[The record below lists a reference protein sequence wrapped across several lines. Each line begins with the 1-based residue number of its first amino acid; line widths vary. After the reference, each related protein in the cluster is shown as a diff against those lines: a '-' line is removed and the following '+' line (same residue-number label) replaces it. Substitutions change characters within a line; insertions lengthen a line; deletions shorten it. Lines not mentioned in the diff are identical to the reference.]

1 MKQKITLKQLYP
13 TTIFISIATGFFTL
27 GILLVAH
34 FNFLKTVPSII
45 LLADVVVSLVIAVI
59 VFMICLVNIWVTN
72 YGNKKYENKKK
83 AIRTS
88 VLLSYL
94 FSTIPLLIGALLMT
108 LFRILAASKLA
119 EYNATTTNPVIQNH
133 HISTLFIVVL
143 FLIILFWFNTPI
155 RFLVNFVVMRD
166 EKIKLELENAQLKI
180 KNIEAACQQL
190 KQQIH
195 PHFLFNSLNTLKVLI
210 KDNPDAEIFLK
221 RLSDFLRASIT
232 FNNENVIELRE
243 ELKFCMDYLELQKV
257 RFGEALQFTVNIP
270 EEIKSGFVP
279 VFSLQQLIEN
289 AIKHNALTINSPL
302 IINVEQNS
310 NRVIV
315 SNNIKAKNMPEEST
329 GMGLINLAERYKILS
344 GDEVIIQADSN
355 HFSVSL
361 KILSHETSREHKTIE

>member
-1 MKQKITLKQLYP
+1 MKQKITLKQLYK
-13 TTIFISIATGFFTL
+13 TTILISIATGFFTL

-34 FNFLKTVPSII
+34 FNFLTTVPSII
-45 LLADVVVSLVIAVI
+45 FLTDVVISLVTTIVI
-59 VFMICLVNIWVTN
+59 FMICLVNIWVIN

-94 FSTIPLLIGALLMT
+94 FSSIPLFIGGLLMT

-119 EYNATTTNPVIQNH
+119 EFNATTANPAIQNH
-133 HISTLFIVVL
+133 HISALFIVVI
-143 FLIILFWFNTPI
+143 FLILLFWFNTPI
-155 RFLVNFVVMRD
+155 RFLLNFIVMKD

-180 KNIEAACQQL
+180 KNIEATCQQL

-195 PHFLFNSLNTLKVLI
+195 PHFLFNSLNTLRVLI

-257 RFGEALQFTVNIP
+257 RFGKALQFTVNIP

-289 AIKHNALTINSPL
+289 AIKHNALTINYPL
-302 IINVEQNS
+302 LINVEYN
-310 NRVIV
+310 NDRVIV
-315 SNNIKAKNMPEEST
+315 TNNIKAKNMTEEST
-329 GMGLINLAERYKILS
+329 GVGLINLAERYKILS
-344 GDEVIIQADSN
+344 GDEVIIQEDN
-355 HFSVSL
+355 NLFSVSL
-361 KILSHETSREHKTIE
+361 KILSHENSNH